1 MEHVELLEALLS
13 RLGLED
19 SEVANVLLEAS
30 ANIWLALE
38 LGRTVDA
45 HVLDDLEGLVA
56 ALWGCALEASAF
68 RGHDVLLGHVRRP
81 KILRLARLVEL
92 PVLLDILNELDG
104 VEHAAAGEFVEFS
117 LSRVEHKFFLLHWQL
132 LAGIDHDEREL
143 LAVVGLIEVHQRH
156 KIIQITLILRVED
169 LILVVVHL
177 VRVPELGEFLEEV
190 VALLFLDQELPVL
203 NVEIED
209 SPDILSC

>member
-132 LAGIDHDEREL
+132 LAGIDHDEGEL

-156 KIIQITLILRVED
+156 KIVQITLILRVED

-209 SPDILSC
+209 SPNILSS